1 MPAAVSEVGA
11 GAKFSRSSDENQL
24 SDSQTRTFRIVLTSP
39 TEFVDIQAAC
49 GIYVG
54 YQHPNNVGLFCV
66 SFDASFEGDS
76 RMVVL
81 ATFNYRSSPS
91 AQQEDPK
98 KQPPP
103 IRPANWST
111 STSLSEVPKATWYR
125 RKSAAAWAEEVPAVN
140 PVGDM
145 YDGVTALEPV
155 VSIRIDQWEPS
166 DPTRFNLY
174 AGSVNLDAM
183 TLGTLEM
190 KPGTLMFRGVSSQ
203 PALESWGDQVY
214 KGWRCTYEFSY
225 RRNQTKVR
233 LGGGDDPAE
242 GDTEA
247 DVEIG
252 WDIAVPMS
260 GYNVRAFNP
269 AAAAADE
276 DIYAQPLKYVGKEL
290 AAPVAL
296 AEGVSAGDKVRAMV
310 RIPEFEDG
318 KSLQTTSASPVAL
331 KPNGRPLK
339 THNAAGALINRPY
352 VYAYRTQPAINMK
365 QTLGLRL
372 N

>member
-1 MPAAVSEVGA
+1 MPRVVSEVGA
-11 GAKFSRSSDENQL
+11 GAQFSRSSDENQI

-49 GIYVG
+49 GVYIG
-54 YQHPNNVGLFCV
+54 YPHPVNAWLFCV

-76 RMVVL
+76 RSVIL

-91 AQQEDPK
+91 AQPEDPK

-111 STSLSEVPKATWYR
+111 STSLSEVPKAMWRR
-125 RKSAAAWAEEVPAVN
+125 RKSASSWAAEVPAIN
-140 PVGDM
+140 PVGDV
-145 YDGVTALEPV
+145 YDGVTGLEPI
-155 VSIRIDQWEPS
+155 VSIRISQWEES
-166 DPTRFNLY
+166 DPTKFNLY

-183 TLGTLEM
+183 TLGTLDM
-190 KPGTLMFRGVSSQ
+190 KPGTLMFRGVSAE
-203 PALESWGDQVY
+203 PALESWGEQQY
-214 KGWRCTYEFSY
+214 RGWRCTYEFSY
-225 RRNQTKVR
+225 RRNETTVR
-233 LGGGDDPAE
+233 IGEGVEPSENDAE
-242 GDTEA
+242 SEI
-247 DVEIG
+247 EIG

-269 AAAAADE
+269 AAAAANE
-276 DIYAQPLKYVGKEL
+276 DIYAQPLKYVGKVL
-290 AAPVAL
+290 ANPVAL
-296 AEGVSAGDKVRAMV
+296 AEGVDAGDKVRAMV
-310 RIPEFEDG
+310 RVPEFDDG

-339 THNAAGALINRPY
+339 THNAAGDLTNRPY
-352 VYAYRTQPAINMK
+352 VYAYRTQPAINMR

>member
-11 GAKFSRSSDENQL
+11 GAKFSRSSDQNQV

-39 TEFVDIQAAC
+39 QEFVDIQATC
-49 GIYVG
+49 GIYIG
-54 YQHPNNVGLFCV
+54 NPHPANPLLFCV
-66 SFDASFEGDS
+66 SFDANFEGDS

-91 AQQEDPK
+91 ARPEDPK

-125 RKSAAAWAEEVPAVN
+125 RKSAAAWATDEPAVN

-155 VSIRIDQWEPS
+155 VSIRIDQWEDS

-183 TLGTLEM
+183 ELGTLEM

-203 PALESWGDQVY
+203 PALESWGEQLY
-214 KGWRCTYEFSY
+214 RGWRCTYEFAY
-225 RRNQTKVR
+225 RRNLTKVR
-233 LGGGDDPAE
+233 LAAGDDPAE

-260 GYNVRAFNP
+260 GYNVRAFAP
-269 AAAAADE
+269 AAAAANE

-290 AAPVAL
+290 ANPVAL

-339 THNAAGALINRPY
+339 THNAAGNLINRPY
-352 VYAYRTQPAINMK
+352 VYAYRTQPAINMR